1 MAACSRFFSPNT
13 SNDFLTLND
22 KGKNANNRIYI
33 DGFTD
38 DDMCASRLWLI
49 NSHSGTRFRYTRSG
63 RVFYASLFFLSHCF
77 VCTIFCMPF
86 VMVCFFSLLSFR
98 SYAICMLSCC
108 FWSVVCL
115 AIFIHWYATIIP
127 QTYGERAISPYNS
140 ESGGERFYP
149 QFECTGMNV
158 EKWKQTI
165 AAV

>member
-1 MAACSRFFSPNT
+1 MCVSSLVNKFSFGHSFSLHT
-13 SNDFLTLND
+13 ERESVLRVALFLVALFCVYNFLY
-22 KGKNANNRIYI
+22 AVR
-33 DGFTD
+33 DG
-38 DDMCASRLWLI
+38 
-49 NSHSGTRFRYTRSG
+49 
-63 RVFYASLFFLSHCF
+63 V
-77 VCTIFCMPF
+77 
-86 VMVCFFSLLSFR
+86 FFSLLPFR

-158 EKWKQTI
+158 EK
-165 AAV
+165 